1 MAVGTAGS
9 VAERRAADRTT
20 VYALRFPAFG
30 KRQQVTLGRADE
42 GWTRARAE
50 EELANVLADV
60 RRGIWQPPARAVEP
74 VEEPARVP
82 SLHEFASA
90 WFRRRVVLSGLA
102 ESTQQNLT
110 WEIGHLVRGLAART
124 GREPRSLRLD
134 EITAERVED
143 MLAALVA
150 GTVPGQECG
159 LSRSSAR
166 KIGKLLATLLETAAE
181 YGHVSRNVAA
191 GPVRRFKAGKPKQ
204 TAIDSA
210 DGIVALLDAAAEREE
225 EARARGAAGLAHA
238 LISVLVF
245 AGLRISEALAL
256 RWRDIDLAAGVIRV
270 RGTKTAAAAREVDLL
285 PALRDVLAAL
295 KARRDPGR
303 DDLLFVTSRGTSYDR
318 HNVSRRLFKPAVE
331 RANARLTEAGLDP
344 LPNITPH
351 SLRRTYASVLV
362 ALGEDVGHVMDS
374 LGHTDAGFTLSVYR
388 KAMKRRDG
396 QREQLQA
403 LVNGKPLPA
412 LDRSRKGVAT

>member
-1 MAVGTAGS
+1 MHRDRTPGS
-9 VAERRAADRTT
+9 VAGRRAADGMT

-60 RRGIWQPPARAVEP
+60 RRGIWQPPARAPEP
-74 VEEPARVP
+74 AEEPRPVP
-82 SLHEFASA
+82 TLHEFASE
-90 WFRRRVVLSGLA
+90 WFRRRCVLGDLA
-102 ESTQQNLT
+102 ESTRSNLE
-110 WEIGHLVRGLAART
+110 WEIGHLVRQLADWSRP
-124 GREPRSLRLD
+124 REPRSLRLD
-134 EITAERVED
+134 EIDAERVED
-143 MLAALVA
+143 TLAALVK
-150 GTVPGQECG
+150 GG

-166 KIGKLLATLLETAAE
+166 KIGKLLVTLLEVAVE

-204 TAIDSA
+204 TALDSA
-210 DGIVALLDAAAEREE
+210 AGIAALLDAAAERDE
-225 EARARGAAGLAHA
+225 EARSRGAAGLAHA
-238 LISVLVF
+238 LVAVLVF

-256 RWRDIDLAAGVIRV
+256 RWRDVDLAAGVIRV

-295 KARRDPGR
+295 KARRDPSR

-318 HNVSRRLFKPAVE
+318 HNVTRRLFKPAVE
-331 RANARLTEAGLDP
+331 RANARLAADGLDP
-344 LPNITPH
+344 LPAITPH

-403 LVNGKPLPA
+403 LVNGEPLPA
-412 LDRSRKGVAT
+412 LDRASGVAA